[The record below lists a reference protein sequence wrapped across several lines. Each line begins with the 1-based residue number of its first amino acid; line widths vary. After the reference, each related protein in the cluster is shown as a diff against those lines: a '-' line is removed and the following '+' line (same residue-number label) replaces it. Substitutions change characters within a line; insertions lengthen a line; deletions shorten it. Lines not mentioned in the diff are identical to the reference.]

1 MNTQSRAVGAI
12 ARGGFGILI
21 LAAGFVACAGG
32 DTPPVDSDLRTGLA
46 ANYGGAAGSQ
56 MGSAGASGS
65 GGSGTGNGGTGNGGS
80 SNAAGGAA
88 GSSASGGSGPG
99 GGSGPDLGN
108 ACDAYT
114 TIFLV
119 QCAGSSCHGDGSD
132 NGVFAGSQAPAPGE
146 LVNVTSENGEACGV
160 LVDPDNIEDS
170 VLLQMLTAEPDQNQA
185 CSPVP
190 MPLAGEDLDEA
201 ELECVTEYLTAL
213 ASN

>member
-12 ARGGFGILI
+12 ARCGFGI

-32 DTPPVDSDLRTGLA
+32 DTPPVDNGLRDGLLD
-46 ANYGGAAGSQ
+46 NYGGAAGSQ

-65 GGSGTGNGGTGNGGS
+65 GGSAAGGSGNAGSANAGS

-88 GSSASGGSGPG
+88 GSSGSGGSAPSG
-99 GGSGPDLGN
+99 GAGSGLGN

-119 QCAGSSCHGDGSD
+119 QCSGSSCHSEGSP
-132 NGVFAGSQAPAPGE
+132 NGVFAGDEPPAAGA
-146 LVNVTSENGEACGV
+146 LVDVPSRNGEECGV
-160 LVDPDNIEDS
+160 LVDSGRIQDS
-170 VLLQMLTAEPDQNQA
+170 VILQMLRGDQDLNI

-190 MPLAGEDLDEA
+190 MPIGEDALDDD

-213 ASN
+213 AN

>member
-1 MNTQSRAVGAI
+1 MNTQSRAVGGI
-12 ARGGFGILI
+12 ARCGFGI

-32 DTPPVDSDLRTGLA
+32 DTPPVENDLRDGLL
-46 ANYGGAAGSQ
+46 ANYGGADSDT
-56 MGSAGASGS
+56 GSAGAAGAGGAGGAGGRGS
-65 GGSGTGNGGTGNGGS
+65 AGSANAGS

-88 GSSASGGSGPG
+88 GSGGSAPVG
-99 GGSGPDLGN
+99 GGGTDIGN

-132 NGVFAGSQAPAPGE
+132 NGVFAGSQPPTAGE

-160 LVDPDNIEDS
+160 LIDPNNIEDS
-170 VLLQMLTAEPDQNQA
+170 VLLTMLTASQGQA

-190 MPLAGEDLDEA
+190 MPLAGEDLDDA

-213 ASN
+213 AN

>member
-12 ARGGFGILI
+12 ARCGFGILI

-32 DTPPVDSDLRTGLA
+32 DTPPVDNGLRDGLRD
-46 ANYGGAAGSQ
+46 NYGGAAGSQ
-56 MGSAGASGS
+56 MASAGASGS

-114 TIFLV
+114 TIFLEK
-119 QCAGSSCHGDGSD
+119 CAGGSCHSEGSL
-132 NGVFAGSQAPAPGE
+132 NGVFAGAEPPPPGS
-146 LVNVTSENGEACGV
+146 LVDVPSRNGEQCGV
-160 LVDPDNIEDS
+160 LVDSGRIQDS
-170 VLLQMLTAEPDQNQA
+170 VILTMLTGDQGA
-185 CSPVP
+185 TCSPVP
-190 MPLAGEDLDEA
+190 MPLGDDNLDDA

-213 ASN
+213 VND